1 MCRPPH
7 LFEESGCRG
16 IFSLITKPGFVIL
29 AGVIVALV
37 LTGTVTATGGA

>member
-29 AGVIVALV
+29 AGVIAQPSLA
-37 LTGTVTATGGA
+37 GNC